1 MRAGVHDAS
10 AVSPWRNPDGAK
22 PSNPL
27 AIPADLSDQTAAPCT
42 EDEIMIDLDVAAIAE
57 LQTERTTRWHRE
69 DPGVLDTNGL
79 LHLVEENHLRN
90 FLLWHE
96 EDEARIDDLG
106 AEHVY
111 RAKRAIDG
119 LNQARNDFIERI
131 DDLLYQAFGPFGE
144 DCPMN
149 SETPG
154 MIIDRLSILALK
166 EFHMREQAERPDA
179 EDHHRE
185 ACAGKLEVILRQRR
199 DLADALGA
207 LVDQMSAGKRGF
219 RVYRQFKMYN
229 DPSLNPQLYRRR
241 SG

>member
-1 MRAGVHDAS
+1 M
-10 AVSPWRNPDGAK
+10 N
-22 PSNPL
+22 
-27 AIPADLSDQTAAPCT
+27 
-42 EDEIMIDLDVAAIAE
+42 ELDVAAIAE
-57 LQTERTTRWHRE
+57 LQTERTARWHRE
-69 DPGVLDTNGL
+69 DPRVIAESSL

-106 AEHVY
+106 ADHVY

-119 LNQARNDFIERI
+119 LNQARNDFIEKI
-131 DDLLYQAFGPFGE
+131 DDALFQAFGPFGD

-166 EFHMREQAERPDA
+166 EFHMREQAERTDA
-179 EDHHRE
+179 EESHRQT
-185 ACAGKLEVILRQRR
+185 CAAKLQVILRQRD
-199 DLADALGA
+199 DLADALRALGA
-207 LVDQMSAGKRGF
+207 QMSAGERGF

-229 DPSLNPQLYRRR
+229 DPALNPQLYRRR